1 MSIVT
6 FWNDGIKETG
16 QTMSM
21 AAIATR
27 MAMKHNYKTLLIN
40 TKHNDT
46 TLEDGFWV
54 TNTFRTK
61 TDIVTGIS
69 GLTKAILSNKTSP
82 EIITN
87 YTRAMLKGGRLEL
100 LTDKNIEEK
109 EYEKQKTVMKNI
121 IKMANKYY
129 DLVFVDL
136 EGSLENKYITHIL
149 EETNLIVPT
158 ITQRI
163 QDINKY
169 ISLKTKN
176 EMFKKDN
183 TLLLV
188 GKYDEHVAC
197 NKKNTQRYIKERT
210 NEKDIFVVPY
220 SSMYFE
226 ACNQGEIIDYIY
238 KFIKIKPSSPQAPLI
253 EALDE
258 ISNRMIEKLREIQM
272 KIY

>member
-6 FWNDGIKETG
+6 FWNDGEKETG

-27 MAMKHNYKTLLIN
+27 MAMKHNYKILLIN

-46 TLEDGFWV
+46 TLEDGFWGANV
-54 TNTFRTK
+54 PKAK

-69 GLTKAILSNKTSP
+69 GITKAILSNKTSP

-87 YTRAMLKGGRLEL
+87 YTKAMLKGGRLEL
-100 LTDKNIEEK
+100 LTDKEVEEE
-109 EYEKQKTVMKNI
+109 EYKKQKSVMKNI

-136 EGSLENKYITHIL
+136 EGKLEDSFITEIL
-149 EETNLIVPT
+149 KESNLIIPT

-169 ISLKTKN
+169 VFRKKKN
-176 EMFKKDN
+176 ELFRKNN
-183 TLLLV
+183 TMLLI
-188 GKYDEHVAC
+188 GKYDKHLMC
-197 NKKNTQRYIKERT
+197 NKKNTERYIKEQT
-210 NEKDIFVVPY
+210 NEKDVYVIPY
-220 SSMYFE
+220 STMYFE
-226 ACNQGEIIDYIY
+226 SCNQGEIIDYIY
-238 KFIKIKPSSPQAPLI
+238 KFIKIKPTNPQAPVI

-258 ISNRMIEKLREIQM
+258 FSTKMLERLREIQM

>member
-27 MAMKHNYKTLLIN
+27 MAMKHNYKILLVN

-46 TLEDGFWV
+46 TLEDGFWGANV
-54 TNTFRTK
+54 PQAK

-87 YTRAMLKGGRLEL
+87 YTRAMLKGNRLEL
-100 LTDKNIEEK
+100 LTDQKVEAEE
-109 EYEKQKTVMKNI
+109 YGKQKQTMKNI
-121 IKMANKYY
+121 VKMANKYY
-129 DLVFVDL
+129 DIIFVDL
-136 EGSLENKYITHIL
+136 EGKLDDPFVISIL
-149 EETNLIVPT
+149 EETNLIIST

-169 ISLKTKN
+169 ILLKKTKDLL
-176 EMFKKDN
+176 KKDN
-183 TLLLV
+183 TMLLL
-188 GKYDEHVAC
+188 GKYDEDLLC
-197 NKKNTQRYIKERT
+197 NKKNTERYIKDQI
-210 NEKDIFVVPY
+210 NEKDIYAIPY
-220 SSMYFE
+220 STAYFE
-226 ACNQGEIIDYIY
+226 SCNQGQIIDYIY
-238 KFIKIKPSSPQAPLI
+238 KFIKVRPGTPQAPMI
-253 EALDE
+253 ESLDK
-258 ISNRMIEKLREIQM
+258 ISNRIIEKLREIQM

>member
-27 MAMKHNYKTLLIN
+27 MSMKHNYKTLLIN
-40 TKHNDT
+40 TKHNDS
-46 TLEDGFWV
+46 TLEDGFWGANV
-54 TNTFRTK
+54 PRAK

-87 YTRAMLKGGRLEL
+87 YTRAMLKEKRLEL
-100 LTDKNIEEK
+100 LTDKKIEEE
-109 EYEKQKTVMKNI
+109 EYEKQKTVMKSI

-136 EGSLENKYITHIL
+136 EGSLEDPFITGIL
-149 EETNLIVPT
+149 NETNLIIPT

-169 ISLKTKN
+169 ISLKNNN
-176 EMFKKDN
+176 EIFQRDN
-183 TLLLV
+183 TLLLL
-188 GKYDEHVAC
+188 GKYDEHLMC
-197 NKKNTQRYIKERT
+197 NKKNTERYIKEQI
-210 NEKDIFVVPY
+210 NEKDIYAIPY
-220 SSMYFE
+220 STMYFE
-226 ACNQGEIIDYIY
+226 SCNQGEIIDYIY
-238 KFIKIKPSSPQAPLI
+238 KFIKIKPGSPQAPVI

-258 ISNRMIEKLREIQM
+258 ISNRIIEKLRELQM

>member
-6 FWNDGIKETG
+6 FWNDGKRETG

-27 MAMKHNYKTLLIN
+27 MAMKHNYKTVLIN
-40 TKHNDT
+40 TKYNDT
-46 TLEDGFWV
+46 TLEEGFWGPNV
-54 TNTFRTK
+54 PKAK

-82 EIITN
+82 EIISN
-87 YTRAMLKGGRLEL
+87 YTKAMLKGGRLEL
-100 LTDKNIEEK
+100 LTDKEVEIE
-109 EYEKQKTVMKNI
+109 EYEKQKSVMKSM

-136 EGSLENKYITHIL
+136 EGSLEDPFITGIL
-149 EETNLIVPT
+149 EQSNLIIPT

-169 ISLKTKN
+169 ISIKNKN
-176 EMFKKDN
+176 ELFQKEN
-183 TLLLV
+183 TFLLI
-188 GKYDEHVAC
+188 GKYDKHLMC
-197 NKKNTQRYIKERT
+197 NKKNTERYIKDQI
-210 NEKDIFVVPY
+210 NEKDVYVIPY
-220 SSMYFE
+220 STMYFE
-226 ACNQGEIIDYIY
+226 SCNQGQIIDYIY
-238 KFIKIKPSSPQAPLI
+238 KFIKIKPGSPQAPVI
-253 EALDE
+253 EALDQ
-258 ISNRMIEKLREIQM
+258 IYTRIIEKLREMQM